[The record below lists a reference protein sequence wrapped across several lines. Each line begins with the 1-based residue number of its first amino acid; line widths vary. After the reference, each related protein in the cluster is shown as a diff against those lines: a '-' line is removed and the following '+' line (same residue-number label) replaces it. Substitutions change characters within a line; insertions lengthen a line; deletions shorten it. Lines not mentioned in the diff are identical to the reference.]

1 MDTAWNRILNQIKSI
16 SSEIYTSINAP
27 ADPAEMLLLEKT
39 IGVNLPHA
47 FQDYLST
54 MNGQKNTEENTRDR
68 NTERPFLGY
77 NPFLSITGIIETWN
91 IMNDLFATETEPV
104 EWAGEDKMKPYI
116 WRRHWIPFTESEG
129 SQYLILDCD
138 PGKNGTYG
146 QIFRWCSGMDYS
158 EVIASSFEE
167 FSNEIFSRLS
177 EKKFELT
184 EFGTIEF
191 EDYYI

>member
-1 MDTAWNRILNQIKSI
+1 MDTAWSRILNQIKSI
-16 SSEIYTSINAP
+16 STEIYTSINAP

-54 MNGQKNTEENTRDR
+54 MNGQKDTEENTRGR
-68 NTERPFLGY
+68 NIERPLLGY

-91 IMNDLFATETEPV
+91 MMNDLFATETEPV

-129 SQYLILDCD
+129 SQY
-138 PGKNGTYG
+138 
-146 QIFRWCSGMDYS
+146 
-158 EVIASSFEE
+158 
-167 FSNEIFSRLS
+167 
-177 EKKFELT
+177 
-184 EFGTIEF
+184 
-191 EDYYI
+191 